1 MNLSQ
6 SKVLFMAAATGIIVA
21 NLYYCQPL
29 IILIANE
36 FNIPEAEAGSITYLT
51 QVGYAVGLFFM
62 VPLGD
67 KIERKKQILVTTFA
81 SVIALII
88 AAVSKSFIVL
98 EIASLLIGITSIVPQ
113 LILPL
118 AASLS
123 APEKR
128 GKVIGTIMSG
138 LLVGILL
145 SRTLSGFVGEWWGWR
160 SMFWIAAGFCLILFF
175 VIKKQFPVNKP
186 TFEGS
191 YGQLIQ
197 SLFSLIKT
205 QPLLREAT
213 LINVFSFAQF
223 GVFWTT
229 MVLLLSEAPFSF
241 NSATIGLFGIVGA
254 SGALAA
260 PLVGKIGDKGSSRIV
275 IGYGILLMFLSFIV
289 FYFSSES
296 VVGIIIGIILIDIG
310 IQAIHI
316 SNQTRVYS
324 IMPEARNRL
333 NTVFMSFS
341 FFGTALGSAFG
352 LLLWKIGAW
361 ESVSLGGILLAILA
375 FAVYGY
381 TYKSKRKQQSQLQN
395 SEINS

>member
-1 MNLSQ
+1 
-6 SKVLFMAAATGIIVA
+6 MAVCTGLIVA

-29 IILIANE
+29 IVLIAKE
-36 FNIPEAEAGSITYLT
+36 FGIQEADAGSITYLT
-51 QVGYAVGLFFM
+51 QAGYAIGLFFM

-67 KIERKKQILVTTFA
+67 KIERKKQILITTFA

-88 AAVSKSFIVL
+88 AATAQSYLIL

-123 APEKR
+123 EPTQR
-128 GKVIGTIMSG
+128 GKVVGTIMSG

-145 SRTLSGFVGEWWGWR
+145 SRTLSGLVGELWGWR
-160 SMFWIAAGFCLILFF
+160 AMFWIAAGLCLLILI
-175 VIKKQFPVNKP
+175 VIQKQFPFNKP

-191 YGQLIQ
+191 YGKLIH
-197 SLFSLIKT
+197 SLFTLIKT

-213 LINVFSFAQF
+213 LINIFCFAQF
-223 GVFWTT
+223 GAFWTT
-229 MVLLLSEAPFSF
+229 MVLLLSDAPFHF

-260 PLVGKIGDKGSSRIV
+260 PLVGRLGDKGGSRIAV
-275 IGYGILLMFLSFIV
+275 GYGCALMALSFLV
-289 FYFSSES
+289 FYFSDQS
-296 VVGIIIGIILIDIG
+296 VIGIVIGIILIDIG
-310 IQAIHI
+310 IQGVHI

-324 IMPEARNRL
+324 LLPEARNRM

-341 FFGTALGSAFG
+341 FLGTAAGSAFG
-352 LLLWKIGAW
+352 LFLW
-361 ESVSLGGILLAILA
+361 ELGGWHAVTLGCLGLSGLALS
-375 FAVYGY
+375 VYGF
-381 TYKSKRKQQSQLQN
+381 TYKSKTKRLESTNQ
-395 SEINS
+395 

>member
-1 MNLSQ
+1 
-6 SKVLFMAAATGIIVA
+6 MAICTGLIVA

-36 FNIPEAEAGSITYLT
+36 FKIPEANAGTITYLT
-51 QVGYAVGLFFM
+51 QAGYAIGLFFM

-88 AAVSKSFIVL
+88 AATAKNFLIL
-98 EIASLLIGITSIVPQ
+98 QIASLLIGITSIVPQ

-123 APEKR
+123 NPEQR

-145 SRTLSGFVGEWWGWR
+145 SRTLSGFIGQVWGWR
-160 SMFWIAAGFCLILFF
+160 SMFWIAAAICLSIFF
-175 VIKKQFPVNKP
+175 AIRKNFPINRPQFN
-186 TFEGS
+186 GG

-197 SLFSLIKT
+197 SLFTLIKT
-205 QPLLREAT
+205 QPVLREAT
-213 LINVFSFAQF
+213 LINVFCFAQF
-223 GVFWTT
+223 GAFWTT
-229 MVLLLSEAPFSF
+229 MVLLLSGQPFYF

-260 PLVGKIGDKGSSRIV
+260 PLVGKMGDKKNPRIAV
-275 IGYGILLMFLSFIV
+275 GYGCLLMLMSFIV
-289 FYFSSES
+289 FYFSIDS
-296 VVGIIIGIILIDIG
+296 VIGIVIGIIFIDIG
-310 IQAIHI
+310 IQGVHI

-324 IMPEARNRL
+324 LLPEARNRL

-341 FFGTALGSAFG
+341 FLGTAAGSAYG
-352 LLLWKIGAW
+352 LLLWKTGGWHTVAIGCA
-361 ESVSLGGILLAILA
+361 VLAILSLL
-375 FAVYGY
+375 VYGF
-381 TYKSKRKQQSQLQN
+381 TFKSN
-395 SEINS
+395 SKKESIN